1 MHEIDLSNYDI
12 RTDLID
18 EVIEK
23 DKFDFKIKD
32 NIKINRVKLKK
43 EDAIK
48 INKKTGY
55 YVTISFDDITDFNN
69 LEEVKEI
76 FSNELKKVIDI
87 NKIKEKNKALI
98 VGLGNIKS
106 TPDSLGPKVV
116 DNIIVTNHIFE
127 INELDKK
134 FRSVSA
140 FIPGVKGN
148 TGIESS
154 ELILSVI
161 KTISPDFI
169 IAIDALASQSLERLN
184 KTIQITDTG
193 ITPGSGIGNSRKE
206 ISKDTVGI
214 PVIAIGVPTVV
225 GASTIVADTIEYIYR
240 SFEFAKKPISK
251 LNTGNLNY
259 LKYKSEE
266 NNENKKN
273 LLGLV
278 GALSET
284 ELKKLVNEVL
294 TPIGYNLVVSPKEI
308 DFLID
313 KLADLIGNGINR
325 AINKDINNI

>member
-23 DKFDFKIKD
+23 EKFDFKTKD

-48 INKKTGY
+48 INKKIGY

-69 LEEVKEI
+69 LEKVKEI

-87 NKIKEKNKALI
+87 NKIKKKDKALI

-106 TPDSLGPKVV
+106 TPDSLGPRVV

-127 INELDKK
+127 ISKLDEK

-154 ELILSVI
+154 ELILSII

-193 ITPGSGIGNSRKE
+193 IIPGSGIGNSRNE

-240 SFEFAKKPISK
+240 SFEFAKKPINK

-259 LKYKSEE
+259 LKFKGEE
-266 NNENKKN
+266 NTENKKN

-278 GALSET
+278 GTLSEI

-294 TPIGYNLVVSPKEI
+294 TPIGYNLIVSPKEI

-325 AINKDINNI
+325 AINKDINKI

>member
-23 DKFDFKIKD
+23 DKFDFKTKD

-48 INKKTGY
+48 INKKAGY

-69 LEEVKEI
+69 LEKVKEI

-87 NKIKEKNKALI
+87 NKIKKKDKALI

-127 INELDKK
+127 INGLDEK

-161 KTISPDFI
+161 KTISPNFI

-193 ITPGSGIGNSRKE
+193 ITPGSGIGNSRNE

-240 SFEFAKKPISK
+240 SFEFAKKPINK

-259 LKYKSEE
+259 LKFKSEE
-266 NNENKKN
+266 NTENKKN

-278 GALSET
+278 GTLSEI